1 MKRVSRGPGYNER
14 KDSRGR
20 ELRPAVAYLKIN
32 GGLSMKEIAA
42 RLGIKTKTADHHWQ
56 QAKRVIRG
64 QR

>member
-42 RLGIKTKTADHHWQ
+42 RLGIKTKTADYHWQ